1 MFAGFWLLPVS
12 GLCWFLVSVFVA
24 GFCFIFPAVLI
35 TSVFRWGK
43 PDKKLADNFL
53 RACREGCGA
62 TALSSLT
69 AMFMLIVF
77 GGSGAE

>member
-1 MFAGFWLLPVS
+1 MMFRFFPPPKEN
-12 GLCWFLVSVFVA
+12 LV
-24 GFCFIFPAVLI
+24 PI

-43 PDKKLADNFL
+43 PDKQIAYNFL